1 MPMTHWTVALPLA
14 VVLALLGGLSLRTAL
29 GGRAGT
35 LPRDGR
41 LGVRSP
47 ASTASDAAFIA
58 ANRVA
63 APIVGAAA
71 VVALGC
77 AAVLAFAPLPVLSV
91 LLVFVLG
98 ALGAVVLLVQ
108 AGKAGEQVARRMPI
122 PARRPG
128 GASCSGCACGGGGC
142 AALTRNAPEAGQA

>member
-14 VVLALLGGLSLRTAL
+14 AVLALLGGLSLRTAI

-35 LPRDGR
+35 LRRDGR
-41 LGVRSP
+41 LGVRSLP
-47 ASTASDAAFIA
+47 ATASDAAFVA
-58 ANRVA
+58 ANKVA

-77 AAVLAFAPLPVLSV
+77 ALVLAVAPLPVPAV
-91 LLVFVLG
+91 LLIFVLG
-98 ALGAVVLLVQ
+98 TLGSAILLVQ
-108 AGKAGEQVARRMPI
+108 AGKAGDQVARRMPV

-128 GASCSGCACGGGGC
+128 GAACAGCACGGGGC
-142 AALTRNAPEAGQA
+142 SALTRSAPESGQG